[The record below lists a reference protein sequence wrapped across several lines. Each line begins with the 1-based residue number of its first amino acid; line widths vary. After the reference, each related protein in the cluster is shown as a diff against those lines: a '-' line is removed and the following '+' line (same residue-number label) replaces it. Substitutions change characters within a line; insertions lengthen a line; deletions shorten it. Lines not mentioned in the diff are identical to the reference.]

1 MAHEFCG
8 THFLH
13 TSHFPPLSL
22 SLSPL
27 FPSLTS
33 YFPPSLPLL
42 PQVYSSYTDNKD
54 RLAEVVYEWYGSM
67 RTVTWAD
74 VAGTCRKIGY
84 YDLADSLEKAYDTGG
99 LHTCSLLLCE
109 VYRNHNQLCYLLYL
123 LLVLSKCTYSSLQLS
138 LLPFCRSPSLP

>member
-13 TSHFPPLSL
+13 TSPF
-22 SLSPL
+22 LSPS
-27 FPSLTS
+27 PSLFS
-33 YFPPSLPLL
+33 HFLLPPPSPSLP
-42 PQVYSSYTDNKD
+42 QVHSSYTDNKD

-84 YDLADSLEKAYDTGG
+84 YDLADSLEKAYDTG
-99 LHTCSLLLCE
+99 
-109 VYRNHNQLCYLLYL
+109 
-123 LLVLSKCTYSSLQLS
+123 K
-138 LLPFCRSPSLP
+138 